1 MTETMYPSVSIKS
14 NYGIYISIILN
25 EYFQEDGIVESIIKV
40 DNNNTIVTFNKNI
53 NNHNLEEF
61 FNELRV
67 KDVCLNYNN
76 ENIEVSLLKN

>member
-1 MTETMYPSVSIKS
+1 
-14 NYGIYISIILN
+14 LN

>member
-1 MTETMYPSVSIKS
+1 MNEPRYPQVCIKS

-40 DNNNTIVTFNKNI
+40 DTNNTIVKFNKNI
-53 NNHNLEEF
+53 TNNNLEMF
-61 FNELRV
+61 FNELKV